1 MENNGK
7 MIEGLTAYATQRQIG
22 FENHPYPGERQPEVR
37 NEWIRGMLLGMAS
50 SPEDAQKHI
59 EQFDCRLRRAAGCF
73 AVEPASR
80 KVQRETVD
88 GLRRY
93 ITELEAAQADP
104 RGQLIPVQELLEDM
118 AAWLPWA
125 GGDIGLD
132 TARDQVESAILHTTL
147 RQPLRFTRVVIGGEW
162 GPYESGFVP
171 GVMKTAAEI
180 MATELYRDFAA
191 LHPEKKEWPS
201 LCTVYTC
208 GPGLVFRDA
217 SPLDL
222 EIMNR
227 EGDRILDYR
236 GVQFAGGPYQH
247 TLKEAAPAM
256 TMKFR

>member
-1 MENNGK
+1 MERNDK

-37 NEWIRGMLLGMAS
+37 NEWIRSILREMAA
-50 SPEDAQKHI
+50 SPEDARRHI
-59 EQFDCRLRRAAGCF
+59 EQLDGCLRGAAGCS
-73 AVEPASR
+73 AMEPASR

-125 GGDIGLD
+125 GRDIGLD

-162 GPYESGFVP
+162 GPYESGFVS
-171 GVMKTAAEI
+171 GVMRDPAEI
-180 MATELYRDFAA
+180 MSTELYRDFAA

-201 LCTVYTC
+201 LCTVHTC
-208 GPGLVFRDA
+208 GPGFMFRDA

-247 TLKEAAPAM
+247 TLKEAVPAM
-256 TMKFR
+256 AMKLR